1 MSNDDELK
9 TEYKNS
15 ESCPQT
21 RKDLQNAKQYVQ
33 GWTQGDNQPSW
44 YGKCKQGY
52 TPDKKHE
59 TWRSGWGGLGT
70 KHHKWKTTCVAN
82 NDTSDAIDSEY
93 SPKTEDEQ
101 VKCCGRSIDEAGKK
115 ESQKACNPF
124 CPYGNKCHLL
134 MKKYCVSGDNTFD
147 ELGDSSNGT
156 GNFFSK
162 ECQSWINLEKNT
174 DYKEDAMRLLCK
186 KGENWKTSACQTWCT
201 THSEECQDHILKEC
215 AKPENWDDQ
224 KCINWCNEDCD
235 GGACPNLKRCHEAYV
250 EKPENCGTAKEPGDK
265 IEDKNCACYTPLSER
280 KPVFKNTGVILRD
293 KTSCIDETCKGYM
306 AIKCTGDIINCV
318 QNLGTKGGVAENLKQ
333 TMNCLGGDPSAE
345 VPEVDDDDSSDDDEE
360 DDSSDEDESSDED
373 DESEEGKKKEET
385 ADAVQKADT
394 ASQLTSSDDF
404 TQFLE
409 KNKILLIAG
418 FAMLL
423 LLILIIKK

>member
-1 MSNDDELK
+1 
-9 TEYKNS
+9 
-15 ESCPQT
+15 
-21 RKDLQNAKQYVQ
+21 
-33 GWTQGDNQPSW
+33 
-44 YGKCKQGY
+44 
-52 TPDKKHE
+52 
-59 TWRSGWGGLGT
+59 
-70 KHHKWKTTCVAN
+70 
-82 NDTSDAIDSEY
+82 
-93 SPKTEDEQ
+93 
-101 VKCCGRSIDEAGKK
+101 
-115 ESQKACNPF
+115 
-124 CPYGNKCHLL
+124 
-134 MKKYCVSGDNTFD
+134 
-147 ELGDSSNGT
+147 
-156 GNFFSK
+156 
-162 ECQSWINLEKNT
+162 
-174 DYKEDAMRLLCK
+174 
-186 KGENWKTSACQTWCT
+186 
-201 THSEECQDHILKEC
+201 LKEC